1 VSENNERTET
11 FEVTGPLH
19 ASVTTRSGDIA
30 VRTGEATELRVRLR
44 ADSSKYEHLLESAQ
58 VLFNP
63 ESNQLDVRTQPRDH
77 DGSSKG
83 RGGKLKVSWFDF
95 GGSDLDVMVVL
106 PAGSSLEVKTVSGD
120 VALQGPLDS
129 VGVSSVS
136 GDVDVTDPCDTLD
149 VRTTSG
155 DVNVGGVRRTL
166 KCRSASGDVACLSA
180 ATATE
185 LTSAS
190 GDVDLA
196 ISQPGQLV
204 IKAVSGDVH
213 VRVARGLVVDVN
225 ANSVSGEL
233 GSNIDFDKTSD
244 LPGDEVQVYVKVTT
258 VSGDIRIDKTS

>member
-1 VSENNERTET
+1 MSDDSERTET
-11 FEVTGPLH
+11 FAVSGPLH
-19 ASVTTRSGDIA
+19 ASITTRSGDIA
-30 VRTGEATELRVRLR
+30 VRTGQDSELRVRLR
-44 ADSSKYEHLLESAQ
+44 ADSSKYDHLLESAH

-63 ESNQLDVRTQPRDH
+63 ESNQLDVRTQARDH
-77 DGSSKG
+77 DGPSKG
-83 RGGKLKVSWFDF
+83 RGAKLKVSWFDF
-95 GGSDLDVMVVL
+95 GGSDLDVTVVL

-129 VGVSSVS
+129 VSVSSVS

-155 DVNVGGVRRTL
+155 DLNASSVRRSL

-180 ATATE
+180 ATQTE

-196 ISQPGQLV
+196 INQPGQLV

-225 ANSVSGEL
+225 ANSVSGDL
-233 GSNIDFDKTSD
+233 GSNIDFTAADDT
-244 LPGDEVQVYVKVTT
+244 PGDEVQVYVKVTT